1 MRDQRGKLVLES
13 KEIARQVVE
22 SASDKLADNIVILDT
37 RKICSF
43 ADYFVICSADSDRQ
57 IEAIRE
63 EISKTFKKK
72 GILPYHREGD
82 ADSGW
87 VLLDLGSVVVHIFSP
102 RQREYYKL
110 DELWGDAMPV
120 VRIQ

>member
-1 MRDQRGKLVLES
+1 MM
-13 KEIARQVVE
+13 
-22 SASDKLADNIVILDT
+22 LDT

-43 ADYFVICSADSDRQ
+43 ADYFVICNADSTRQ

-63 EISKTFKKK
+63 EITKTLKRD
-72 GILPYHREGD
+72 GVLPYHSEGT

-87 VLLDLGSVVVHIFSP
+87 VLLDLGGVIVHIFSLQ
-102 RQREYYKL
+102 QREYYKL
-110 DELWGDAMPV
+110 DELWGEATPV